1 MQSQPGQL
9 EDLVAQVRALQP
21 EGTSLERLS
30 DAVRTAAR
38 LGELAD
44 KLIEHF
50 VDEAR
55 RSGASWTVIGR
66 YTGVSKQAAHK
77 RFVPGDSDDLDI
89 LATGRL
95 SHFTPRAR
103 NAVRQARAEAQN
115 RGADHVANEHVIFGL
130 LSEPDGLAAK
140 AIVAVGVSVDQLRA
154 ATLDA
159 LRPSDGS
166 TTGRVP
172 FGPGAKKTMELAQRE
187 ALHLGHNYI
196 GTEHLLLG
204 LLRNETE
211 PAARLLLRL
220 GVTREGVEGWLLP
233 QLDVESRVAQH
244 RPHRSQ

>member
-1 MQSQPGQL
+1 MQSQPAEL
-9 EDLVAQVRALQP
+9 EDLIAQVMAVEP
-21 EGTSLERLS
+21 EGTSLEHLS
-30 DAVRTAAR
+30 AAVRTAAR

-44 KLIEHF
+44 QLIEYF

-55 RSGASWTVIGR
+55 RSGASWTEIGR
-66 YTGVSKQAAHK
+66 YIGVSKQAAHK
-77 RFVPGDSDDLDI
+77 RFVPGDSDDLDV

-115 RGADHVANEHVIFGL
+115 RGADHVANEHVILGL

-140 AIVAVGVSVDQLRA
+140 AIVAAGVSVDQLRA

-159 LRPSDGS
+159 LRTSDGS

-172 FGPGAKKTMELAQRE
+172 FGPGAKKTVELAQQE

-204 LLRNETE
+204 LLRNKTE
-211 PAARLLLRL
+211 PGAKLLLRL

-233 QLDVESRVAQH
+233 QPGVESRVAQH

>member
-1 MQSQPGQL
+1 MQPQPAQL
-9 EDLVAQVRALQP
+9 EDLIAQVMALET
-21 EGTSLERLS
+21 EGTSLAHLS

-38 LGELAD
+38 LRELAD
-44 KLIEHF
+44 QLIEYF

-55 RSGASWTVIGR
+55 RSGASWTEIGR
-66 YTGVSKQAAHK
+66 YIGVSKQAAHK
-77 RFVPGDSDDLDI
+77 RFVPGDSDDLDV

-115 RGADHVANEHVIFGL
+115 RGADHVANEHVILGL

-140 AIVAVGVSVDQLRA
+140 AIVAAGVSVDQLRA

-159 LRPSDGS
+159 LRTSDGS

-172 FGPGAKKTMELAQRE
+172 FGPGAKKTMELAQHE
-187 ALHLGHNYI
+187 ARHLGHNYI

-204 LLRNETE
+204 LLRNKTE
-211 PAARLLLRL
+211 PAAKLLLRL

-233 QLDVESRVAQH
+233 QPGVESRVAQH